1 MNEVRVN
8 FKYVPPARALV
19 EKRKRYKY
27 WFGGRGRGASESV
40 ATYLVERALFNRVKI
55 WGAKSVQESIGR
67 EWYSLRNFLEGSPLM
82 LV

>member
-27 WFGGRGRGASESV
+27 WFGGRKKA
-40 ATYLVERALFNRVKI
+40 
-55 WGAKSVQESIGR
+55 
-67 EWYSLRNFLEGSPLM
+67 PLKHNT
-82 LV
+82 